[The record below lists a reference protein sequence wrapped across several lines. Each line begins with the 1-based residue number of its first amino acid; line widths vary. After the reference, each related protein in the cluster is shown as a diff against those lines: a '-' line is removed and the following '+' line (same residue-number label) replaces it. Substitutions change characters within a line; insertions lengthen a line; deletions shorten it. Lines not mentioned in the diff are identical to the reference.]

1 MSLISYLCIMNNTA
15 WIFGNK
21 PLEIEDLEPYWGFI
35 YKITKLSTGE
45 FYIGSKSFFS
55 RTNGKISKKRS
66 NELYSGK
73 GRKPLREKKIKESDW
88 KTYKSSSKKVQAMIV
103 ENPNDF
109 EYKVLE
115 LFTNKQEML
124 LKEAFYIIVEILDR
138 NLLLLNEWVSVKS
151 FKLK

>member
-1 MSLISYLCIMNNTA
+1 METN
-15 WIFGNK
+15 WIFTSK
-21 PLEIEDLEPYWGFI
+21 FDIEKYWGFV
-35 YKITKLSTGE
+35 YKITNILTGE

-88 KTYKSSSKKVQAMIV
+88 KYYKSSSKDVQELIKLD
-103 ENPNDF
+103 ENNFKF
-109 EYKVLE
+109 EVLE
-115 LFTNKQEML
+115 LFETKQHML
-124 LKEAFYIIVEILDR
+124 LYEAHLIIKEFLNMNDKIL
-138 NLLLLNEWVSVKS
+138 NKWVSVKA